1 MNVTGVSATEAAKLI
16 EESKHVYLLDVR
28 TRAEFELAHIDGSHL
43 IPLQELQGRIDEIP
57 DGPILVIC
65 HHGIRSMHAALFLSG
80 QGFDQLLNLNGGI
93 DAWSLTVDNSV
104 PRY

>member
-1 MNVTGVSATEAAKLI
+1 MTVTGISAADAAHRIKTDADLF
-16 EESKHVYLLDVR
+16 LLDVR
-28 TRAEFELAHIDGSHL
+28 TPAEFDIARIDGSHL
-43 IPLQELQGRIDEIP
+43 IPLQELHERTDEIP

-80 QGFDQLLNLNGGI
+80 RGFEQLLNLNGGI
-93 DAWSLTVDNSV
+93 DSWSLTVDNSV